1 MRWAQEQRPSAALDQ
16 FHSHREHIEN
26 GGPKVIPTAWGGVDI
41 TFRQDPKVEKFLVV
55 DSGKYL
61 AYEKHT
67 KKEEWMEGRE
77 GIGLLLLAPEPG
89 ARPELHSLVPGKT
102 IEIRPEHEHCLIALS
117 NLLVFERSLDH
128 LGMDQ
133 DLVFLFM
140 PDGA

>member
-1 MRWAQEQRPSAALDQ
+1 MALDQ
-16 FHSHREHIEN
+16 FYPHRYRILN
-26 GGPKVIPTAWGGVDI
+26 GGPDVIPTAWGGVDI

-77 GIGLLLLAPEPG
+77 GVGLLLLAPEPG
-89 ARPELHSLVPGKT
+89 ARPELHTVVPGKT
-102 IEIRPEHEHCLIALS
+102 IEIRPGREHCLIALS

-140 PDGA
+140 PDPT